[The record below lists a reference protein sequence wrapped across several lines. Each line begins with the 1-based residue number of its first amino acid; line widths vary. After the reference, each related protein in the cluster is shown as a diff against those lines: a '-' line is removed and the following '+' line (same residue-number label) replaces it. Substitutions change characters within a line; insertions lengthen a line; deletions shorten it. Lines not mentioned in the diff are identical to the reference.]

1 MTSTSSALVD
11 GHVRV
16 SRHPG
21 TPRPAMSNP
30 NGLLSQKVNH
40 YLDKGRILNDIFLR
54 AAHWMA
60 YFDHSKPILA

>member
-54 AAHWMA
+54 AAH
-60 YFDHSKPILA
+60 